1 MLHSALAQSA
11 LPHTA
16 LIKAEWSGII
26 SWNWPLAPSLFCT
39 LLQRDSLQ
47 AIPIAHSS
55 TSSGHIARI
64 RSAVLQLVLGGALTW
79 AGGAAVVLEG
89 GAGGRGAGSVVVL
102 VVVVLFVGAGIR
114 GNGVAF
120 V

>member
-1 MLHSALAQSA
+1 M
-11 LPHTA
+11 
-16 LIKAEWSGII
+16 

-55 TSSGHIARI
+55 TSSGQIALI
-64 RSAVLQLVLGGALTW
+64 RSCVLQLVLGGALTW

-89 GAGGRGAGSVVVL
+89 GAGGGGGAGRVVVL
-102 VVVVLFVGAGIR
+102 VVVLLFVGAGNWLW
-114 GNGVAF
+114 GGACV
-120 V
+120 